1 MRRGSLLWFNMR
13 IFLSSGGFWSHWG
26 WFGVF
31 LGLLEAT
38 PLNPKAS
45 PSRAAAPPPRPR
57 RELQTLSFYELTR
70 HFLADED
77 EMQNI
82 LHHEL
87 SKAHRLPADG
97 VFTAN
102 YSRPRKQMSR
112 FLLAQR
118 KWNTECPR
126 SSRTVHRLVPLTLGS
141 AAEHLLGVYPQRTQ
155 YPLIKEYTLNDRGLN
170 IMILGIFLN

>member
-102 YSRPRKQMSR
+102 YSDFFKTKHQTEETNESI
-112 FLLAQR
+112 LACAA
-118 KWNTECPR
+118 KVEHGVPPFIEDCPPPCAIDTWER
-126 SSRTVHRLVPLTLGS
+126 C
-141 AAEHLLGVYPQRTQ
+141 
-155 YPLIKEYTLNDRGLN
+155 
-170 IMILGIFLN
+170 